1 MFRRLLRKLKLPASI
16 RNKIAILFVLSCCAT
31 SVFYLLSKI
40 QDKTN
45 EYKGKSIFTKEKNN
59 DLYLISKFLYIYN
72 DSLHIDNRNNF
83 NVLNLIF
90 LSKKKRQSRE
100 FLCVSRNHDG
110 EIFKSKLNLLLLDL
124 LTKDAF
130 LHQGKCEILANY
142 ASFFIE
148 TNKET
153 IEIEAITEII
163 HVPMKLDKRSV
174 CILPLFLYS
183 NIENLNSVIEYYKK
197 NMYNFV
203 NIYAISL
210 KKDVNPIIDNMLN
223 FVKYTPWFI
232 FNRKENINSLRNFH
246 TISLTKNNFIES
258 TKSAIYDCYFK
269 YKDIS
274 KEIVFLNLNNYLLNG
289 TGYSHIEELFVSP
302 LVLSL
307 YNQNVTK
314 NENQQ
319 IFKNVNFNIVQN
331 NNEDVKRSYVN
342 VIQTGE
348 CYCTNECS
356 DICDKFNRE
365 NILQIDINNDYKK
378 EKITDKKV
386 MTMNDFDLTDTE
398 YFEIMLS
405 NKCSD
410 LFQKESLFI
419 ENNVEESNR
428 VKETFDNLLRYFK
441 DIQPIEEEKRCY
453 MSLLRDNISCIVSN
467 ISFNN
472 LVYLTNVN
480 LPFNDTFITYEDG
493 CHF

>member
-1 MFRRLLRKLKLPASI
+1 MFPRLLRKLKLNASI
-16 RNKIAILFVLSCCAT
+16 RNKIAILFVFSCCAT

-40 QDKTN
+40 QATTN
-45 EYKGKSIFTKEKNN
+45 EYKRRSIYTKEKNN
-59 DLYLISKFLYIYN
+59 ELYLISKFLYIYN
-72 DSLHIDNRNNF
+72 DSIHIDNRNNF

-90 LSKKKRQSRE
+90 LTKRKEQIRE
-100 FLCVSRNHDG
+100 FLCVSKNHDG
-110 EIFKSKLNLLLLDL
+110 EIFKSKLNLSLLDL
-124 LTKDAF
+124 LTKDTF

-183 NIENLNSVIEYYKK
+183 NIENLKNVIEYYKR

-203 NIYAISL
+203 NIYVISF
-210 KKDVNPIIDNMLN
+210 KKDVNPIINDKFN
-223 FVKYTPWFI
+223 FVKNTPWFI

-246 TISLTKNNFIES
+246 TISLTKNNLIES
-258 TKSAIYDCYFK
+258 MKSAIYDCYFR

-274 KEIVFLNLNNYLLNG
+274 KEIVFLNLNNYLPNG
-289 TGYSHIEELFVSP
+289 TSYSHIDELFVPP

-307 YNQNVTK
+307 NNQNATK
-314 NENQQ
+314 NENRQ
-319 IFKNVNFNIVQN
+319 ILKNVNFNIVQSN
-331 NNEDVKRSYVN
+331 NTDVRNSYIN

-348 CYCTNECS
+348 CYCTNECN
-356 DICDKFNRE
+356 DICDKFNE
-365 NILQIDINNDYKK
+365 EKILQIDIKNNYKK
-378 EKITDKKV
+378 EKTTDKKV

-405 NKCSD
+405 NKCSH

-428 VKETFDNLLRYFK
+428 VRETFDNFLRYFK
-441 DIQPIEEEKRCY
+441 DTQPVEEEKRCY
-453 MSLLRDNISCIVSN
+453 MSLLLDNISCTVSN
-467 ISFNN
+467 LSFNN
-472 LVYLTNVN
+472 LINMTNVH
-480 LPFNDTFITYEDG
+480 LPFNDTFVSYEDG